1 MTEEMIENKQE
12 KIQDLTDEIKVQ
24 TAKVATL
31 TDEIAEAED
40 MIAKIKTFM
49 KEATEV
55 REVGKKENAEAIKDS
70 KQAQDSVTNAIA
82 VLEAFYKESGEIPKE
97 PWEFVQEPV
106 ELPENP
112 ATWDS
117 GYTAGADPDKQ
128 PGGIITVLENV

>member
-1 MTEEMIENKQE
+1 MIENKNE
-12 KIQDLTDEIKVQ
+12 KIDELTAEIKVL

-55 REVGKKENAEAIKDS
+55 REVGKKENAEAIKDA

-82 VLEAFYKESGEIPKE
+82 VLEAFYKESGEIAKE
-97 PWEFVQEPV
+97 PWEFVQKPV
-106 ELPENP
+106 NLGKNP
-112 ATWDS
+112 ATWDA
-117 GYTAGADPDKQ
+117 GYTGVRDP
-128 PGGIITVLENV
+128 